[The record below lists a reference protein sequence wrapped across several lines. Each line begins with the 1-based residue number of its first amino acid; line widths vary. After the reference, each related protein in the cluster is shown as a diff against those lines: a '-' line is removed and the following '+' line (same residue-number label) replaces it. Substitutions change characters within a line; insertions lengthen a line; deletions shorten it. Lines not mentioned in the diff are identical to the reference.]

1 MTLDFDVYDVFHGV
15 HRAFQL
21 PENQVQKR
29 DKPRASGLTSDAREI
44 AYMMAGTKPSNP
56 HATNPD
62 RMDGAM
68 TAEQGRVMEDVLVA
82 AIENMDLPNGKR
94 YKVENRQLSLPES
107 YFVTGH
113 PDGTIGNYLWECK
126 HFGRFA
132 YKEIARDGIWGEKGR
147 DVLAQ
152 AALYVDA
159 LDLDGAL
166 ITISSQD
173 ASSMR
178 MELRTKAF
186 LNKGIHPKLMMYTID
201 RTQLQPLIP
210 HLKERAEWF
219 INWMANDGNPANVN
233 WESEPNR
240 NKFPWSYSEFVD
252 RAIADG
258 EGLTTAPPV
267 WGK

>member
-1 MTLDFDVYDVFHGV
+1 MLEFDVFDVFHGV

-21 PENQVQKR
+21 PENAVQKR

-44 AYMMAGTKPSNP
+44 AYLMAGTTPSNP
-56 HATNPD
+56 HAFNPD

-68 TAEQGRVMEDVLVA
+68 TAEQGRMMEDLLVA
-82 AIENMDLPNGKR
+82 AIANMDLPNGMK
-94 YKVENRQLSLPES
+94 YEVVDRQIELPAS

-113 PDGTIGNYLWECK
+113 PDGRINNTLFESK

-152 AALYVDA
+152 AAMYCDA
-159 LDLDGAL
+159 LDYEGAL
-166 ITISSQD
+166 IVITSQD

-186 LNKGIHPKLMMYTID
+186 ISRGIHPKMMLHYVP
-201 RTQLQPLIP
+201 REQLQPLIP
-210 HLKERAEWF
+210 PLKERAEFF
-219 INWMANDGNPANVN
+219 INWMAGDGNPGNVA
-233 WESEPNR
+233 WESTPNR
-240 NKFPWSYSEFVD
+240 DKFPWSYSEFVD
-252 RAIADG
+252 RAIIDG
-258 EGLTTAPPV
+258 EGLKQAPPAFV
-267 WGK
+267 FS